1 MSSHTGCTGPS
12 HIPNECR
19 CCPGDVG
26 STGTYRTAAGRLI
39 CKRQWPTQFTTP
51 FTMSPPYINNTP
63 GGAHL
68 QCPTGTTC
76 IQPTCCSG
84 FSRGLG
90 IYTRLQAGGRI
101 LPRTS
106 NQNGRW
112 NFSATNTKMFP
123 ITSYCKV
130 NPTAIAHPKEGC
142 RCITLSNGKAGCSQ
156 GAATRYSNLRP
167 PDPYLITSVR
177 QAKNIFVNTAY
188 QMSKNEKIA
197 YLSKNRAYLWR

>member
-1 MSSHTGCTGPS
+1 MSTGCTGPGP
-12 HIPNECR
+12 PNQCR
-19 CCPGDVG
+19 CCPGG
-26 STGTYRTAAGRLI
+26 TGTYRTAAGRLI

-51 FTMSPPYINNTP
+51 FTMSPPFKP
-63 GGAHL
+63 
-68 QCPTGTTC
+68 CPTGTTC
-76 IQPTCCSG
+76 IQPNCCSG

-90 IYTRLQAGGRI
+90 IYTRLLDANGNI
-101 LPRTS
+101 LPRNH

-130 NPTAIAHPKEGC
+130 NPTAVVRPCTHPCRC
-142 RCITLSNGKAGCSQ
+142 RCITLSNGKAGCL
-156 GAATRYSNLRP
+156 GGVTNMYTNLRP
-167 PDPYLITSVR
+167 PDPYRIASVR

-188 QMSKNEKIA
+188 QMSKNERTA